1 MSTNK
6 SIVLSSDNYYGGM
19 GLSHTDT
26 LICWVETIVNSWGQ
40 ELEMKIILLLLAADV
55 RKAVR
60 VEKWTTLI
68 WVTYVFIP
76 FIAH

>member
-40 ELEMKIILLLLAADV
+40 ELEMKII
-55 RKAVR
+55 
-60 VEKWTTLI
+60 
-68 WVTYVFIP
+68 
-76 FIAH
+76 